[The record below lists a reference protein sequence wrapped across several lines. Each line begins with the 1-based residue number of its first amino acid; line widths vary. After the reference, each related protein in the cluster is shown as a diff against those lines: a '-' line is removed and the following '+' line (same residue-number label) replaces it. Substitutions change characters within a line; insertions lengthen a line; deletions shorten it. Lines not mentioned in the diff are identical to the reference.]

1 MTGKNFRASIEKSR
15 MVLKRKIFQEIGAV
29 IRKRQMHQLT
39 KRSIRMGFGSPIFV
53 KYAK

>member
-1 MTGKNFRASIEKSR
+1 MAGENFRASIEKSR
-15 MVLKRKIFQEIGAV
+15 KLIKRKLCQEIDFI
-29 IRKRQMHQLT
+29 IRKRQIHQIT

>member
-1 MTGKNFRASIEKSR
+1 MTGKYFRASIEKSR
-15 MVLKRKIFQEIGAV
+15 KLVKRKLCQEIALV
-29 IRKRQMHQLT
+29 IKKRQMYQIT

>member
-15 MVLKRKIFQEIGAV
+15 KLVKRKLCKEIEFI
-29 IRKRQMHQLT
+29 IRKRQMYQIT
-39 KRSIRMGFGSPIFV
+39 KRSIRMGFEPPIFV